1 MKFEKLAEVK
11 ANYDVLLKR
20 LKPAEH
26 AEKIEKL
33 KGKKEAACQK
43 VKQEIDADKQ
53 RKIAEIKEQ
62 AEAKKKELQEQKD
75 SKLEALQKQ
84 EQSRR
89 KTVQMLKTTLQTTYD
104 GSSSTADISANNV
117 NIKPSV
123 SKLE

>member
-62 AEAKKKELQEQKD
+62 AEAKKNLQLGAYCIIGSRPKPRQ
-75 SKLEALQKQ
+75 LNQ
-84 EQSRR
+84 E
-89 KTVQMLKTTLQTTYD
+89 
-104 GSSSTADISANNV
+104 STS
-117 NIKPSV
+117 
-123 SKLE
+123 